1 MEKQFTA
8 PIAQGRTAEIF
19 SWDNKHVLKLYF
31 DWCPSNW
38 VEYES
43 RIAHAVHDAGIPTP
57 AAGEIVEINGRRGL
71 IYERV
76 EGISMLQAL
85 NSCPWTL
92 VKHARSLAELQ
103 IKIHR
108 QSITGLPSYKE
119 QLQHAIGRTPHLS
132 DTLREKYLRQLK
144 FLSDA
149 DTLCHGDYHPGNI
162 ILTRNGPVV
171 IDWMTA
177 CSGCRWADVARTSL
191 LLTIGPKGAANLVS
205 PLLLF
210 AIRFFHRMYL
220 NRYLES
226 VPDEGKELTRW
237 APVISAARLNEDI
250 APEREALLE
259 LLQKGSWDESFQRR
273 N

>member
-1 MEKQFTA
+1 MKEISSA
-8 PIAQGRTAEIF
+8 LIAQGRTAEIF
-19 SWDNKHVLKLYF
+19 SWDSGHVLKLYF

-43 RIAHAVHDAGIPTP
+43 RIAHAVHSAGIPTP
-57 AAGEIVEINGRRGL
+57 AAGEIVEVNGRRGL

-76 EGISMLQAL
+76 EGVSMLQEL
-85 NSCPWTL
+85 NSRPWNL
-92 VKHARSLAELQ
+92 LRHARSLADLQ

-132 DTLREKYLRQLK
+132 DGLRDRYLYQLVS
-144 FLSDA
+144 LPDGE
-149 DTLCHGDYHPGNI
+149 TLCHGDFHPGNI
-162 ILTRNGPVV
+162 LITRNGPVV

-191 LLTIGPKGAANLVS
+191 LLTIGPKGAVNLVS

-210 AIRFFHRMYL
+210 AIRFFHRVYL
-220 NRYLES
+220 NRYLETI
-226 VPDEGKELTRW
+226 PDKENELKRW
-237 APVISAARLNEDI
+237 APVIAAARLNEDI

-259 LLQKGSWDESFQRR
+259 IVQKG
-273 N
+273 

>member
-1 MEKQFTA
+1 MEKRFTA

-19 SWDNKHVLKLYF
+19 LWDDNHVLKLYL

-43 RIAHAVHDAGIPTP
+43 RIAHAVHEAGIPTP

-76 EGISMLQAL
+76 EGISMLQDL
-85 NSCPWTL
+85 NSHPWTL

-108 QSITGLPSYKE
+108 QSIPGLPSYKE
-119 QLQHAIGRTPHLS
+119 QLQHAISRTPYLS
-132 DTLREKYLRQLK
+132 EVLRDRSLHRLEDLPDGE
-144 FLSDA
+144 S
-149 DTLCHGDYHPGNI
+149 LCHGDYHPGNI
-162 ILTRNGPVV
+162 ILTGNGPLV

-177 CSGCRWADVARTSL
+177 CSGCHWADVARTGL
-191 LLTIGPKGAANLVS
+191 LLTIGPKGAANLVN

-210 AIRFFHRMYL
+210 AIQFFHRMYL
-220 NRYLES
+220 NRYLEA
-226 VPDEGKELTRW
+226 VPDQGNELKRW
-237 APVISAARLNEDI
+237 SPVIAAARLNEDI
-250 APEREALLE
+250 APERELLLE
-259 LLQKGSWDESFQRR
+259 IIQKG
-273 N
+273 

>member
-1 MEKQFTA
+1 MEKRFTA
-8 PIAQGRTAEIF
+8 PMAQGRTAEIF
-19 SWDNKHVLKLYF
+19 LWDEDHVLKLYF

-38 VEYES
+38 VEYEA
-43 RIAHAVHDAGIPTP
+43 RIAHAVYDAGIPTP
-57 AAGEIVEINGRRGL
+57 AAGEIVDVDGRRGL

-76 EGISMLQAL
+76 EGTSMLQDL
-85 NSCPWTL
+85 NARPWTL
-92 VKHARSLAELQ
+92 AKHARSLAKLQ
-103 IKIHR
+103 IQVHQ

-132 DTLREKYLRQLK
+132 DVLRDNYLHRLES
-144 FLSDA
+144 LSGGDS
-149 DTLCHGDYHPGNI
+149 LCHGDYHPGNI

-191 LLTIGPKGAANLVS
+191 LLTIGPKGAGNLVS

-220 NRYLES
+220 YRYLETE
-226 VPDEGKELTRW
+226 PDRENKLTRW
-237 APVISAARLNEDI
+237 APVIAAARLNEDI
-250 APEREALLE
+250 APERETLLDIV
-259 LLQKGSWDESFQRR
+259 QKGSWDESFQRR

>member
-1 MEKQFTA
+1 MKEILST

-19 SWDNKHVLKLYF
+19 AWDDDHVFKLYF

-43 RIAHAVHDAGIPTP
+43 RIAHAVHDAGIPAP
-57 AAGEIVEINGRRGL
+57 AAGEVVEINGRRGL

-76 EGISMLQAL
+76 EGISMLQEL
-85 NSCPWTL
+85 NSRPWTL
-92 VKHARSLAELQ
+92 LRHARSLAELQ

-108 QSITGLPSYKE
+108 QSIPGLPSYKE
-119 QLQHAIGRTPHLS
+119 HLHHAISTTPYLS
-132 DTLREKYLRQLK
+132 DVLRDKYRRQL
-144 FLSDA
+144 DA
-149 DTLCHGDYHPGNI
+149 LPDEKTLCHGDYHPGNI
-162 ILTRNGPVV
+162 ILTRDGPVI

-191 LLTIGPKGAANLVS
+191 LLTVGPKGAANLVS

-210 AIRFFHRMYL
+210 GIRFFHRTYL
-220 NRYLES
+220 NRYLGA
-226 VPDEGKELTRW
+226 VPDKRNELKRW
-237 APVISAARLNEDI
+237 APVIAAARLNEDI

-259 LLQKGSWDESFQRR
+259 IVQKG
-273 N
+273 

>member
-1 MEKQFTA
+1 MKEIPSA
-8 PIAQGRTAEIF
+8 PFAQGRTAEIF
-19 SWDNKHVLKLYF
+19 SWNDDHVLKLYF

-76 EGISMLQAL
+76 EGISMLQDL
-85 NSCPWTL
+85 NSHPWTL
-92 VKHARSLAELQ
+92 LRHARSLAELQ

-108 QSITGLPSYKE
+108 QSIPGMPSYKE
-119 QLQHAIGRTPHLS
+119 HLQHAIGTTPYLS
-132 DTLREKYLRQLK
+132 EVLRDKYLHRLESLPDEK
-144 FLSDA
+144 
-149 DTLCHGDYHPGNI
+149 TLCHGDFHPGNI
-162 ILTRNGPVV
+162 LITRNGPVV

-177 CSGCRWADVARTSL
+177 CSGCQWADVARTSL

-205 PLLLF
+205 PLLRF

-220 NRYLES
+220 NRYLEA
-226 VPDEGKELTRW
+226 VPGKGNELKLW
-237 APVISAARLNEDI
+237 APVIAAARLNEDI

-259 LLQKGSWDESFQRR
+259 IVQKG
-273 N
+273 